1 MKTLAR
7 ICKVYKEK
15 YPLVQIVLH
24 TATADTVYESKWNNK
39 KSGRDDC
46 RGSKSRFTSGGSGFG
61 NTVKEFREWVK
72 SLEIV
77 ENQRHIYVTAR
88 NTGKAVT
95 EFLEKANQYNV

>member
-39 KSGRDDC
+39 KDDC
-46 RGSKSRFTSGGSGFG
+46 
-61 NTVKEFREWVK
+61 W
-72 SLEIV
+72 LPEI
-77 ENQRHIYVTAR
+77 HA
-88 NTGKAVT
+88 GLFAK
-95 EFLEKANQYNV
+95 

>member
-39 KSGRDDC
+39 KVAEMIAGC
-46 RGSKSRFTSGGSGFG
+46 RKSMPGYSQ
-61 NTVKEFREWVK
+61 N
-72 SLEIV
+72 
-77 ENQRHIYVTAR
+77 N
-88 NTGKAVT
+88 
-95 EFLEKANQYNV
+95 

>member
-39 KSGRDDC
+39 KSAEMIAEEAKAD
-46 RGSKSRFTSGGSGFG
+46 
-61 NTVKEFREWVK
+61 
-72 SLEIV
+72 LHPV
-77 ENQRHIYVTAR
+77 EVDSVI
-88 NTGKAVT
+88 
-95 EFLEKANQYNV
+95 L

>member
-39 KSGRDDC
+39 IFGCVDC
-46 RGSKSRFTSGGSGFG
+46 WLPEPHAGLFAK
-61 NTVKEFREWVK
+61 
-72 SLEIV
+72 
-77 ENQRHIYVTAR
+77 
-88 NTGKAVT
+88 
-95 EFLEKANQYNV
+95 

>member
-1 MKTLAR
+1 MCYYKAGGEYGMKTLAR

-39 KSGRDDC
+39 KSDRDDC

-72 SLEIV
+72 SL
-77 ENQRHIYVTAR
+77 
-88 NTGKAVT
+88 
-95 EFLEKANQYNV
+95 

>member
-39 KSGRDDC
+39 KSSGDDC
-46 RGSKSRFTSGGSGFG
+46 ISGG
-61 NTVKEFREWVK
+61 R
-72 SLEIV
+72 
-77 ENQRHIYVTAR
+77 RYV
-88 NTGKAVT
+88 
-95 EFLEKANQYNV
+95 

>member
-39 KSGRDDC
+39 KSGRDDNCWLASNVVVCGGVTIGEGCVIGAGSVVTRDIPPYSLAAGNPC
-46 RGSKSRFTSGGSGFG
+46 RVIRK
-61 NTVKEFREWVK
+61 
-72 SLEIV
+72 I
-77 ENQRHIYVTAR
+77 
-88 NTGKAVT
+88 T
-95 EFLEKANQYNV
+95 EKDHME

>member
-7 ICKVYKEK
+7 ICKVYKEKIDKEK

-46 RGSKSRFTSGGSGFG
+46 
-61 NTVKEFREWVK
+61 W
-72 SLEIV
+72 LPEI
-77 ENQRHIYVTAR
+77 HA
-88 NTGKAVT
+88 GLFAK
-95 EFLEKANQYNV
+95 